1 MFCVAGDCP
10 PAGGRRKPVQTRC
23 WASGMGAEVDAG
35 MGWSSTGG
43 CRAFMPAMQLQVTAG
58 GILLAGDSRDV
69 MADALLGEVLA
80 VGAEVDVGVA
90 KGDAVV
96 FSKYSSSDVKLP
108 AGGEVCFVA
117 QKSILATLSK

>member
-1 MFCVAGDCP
+1 M
-10 PAGGRRKPVQTRC
+10 
-23 WASGMGAEVDAG
+23 
-35 MGWSSTGG
+35 
-43 CRAFMPAMQLQVTAG
+43 TAG
-58 GILLAGDSRDV
+58 GILLAGDSKDA

-90 KGDAVV
+90 AGDAVV

>member
-1 MFCVAGDCP
+1 MSCAAVAVAAEASSQPLDLSKMEPLGDRVLVKP
-10 PAGGRRKPVQTRC
+10 FEAQKVSAGGV
-23 WASGMGAEVDAG
+23 
-35 MGWSSTGG
+35 
-43 CRAFMPAMQLQVTAG
+43 
-58 GILLAGDSRDV
+58 LLAGGTTDA

-80 VGAEVDVGVA
+80 VGSEVDVGVA
-90 KGDAVV
+90 AGDSVI

>member
-1 MFCVAGDCP
+1 M
-10 PAGGRRKPVQTRC
+10 
-23 WASGMGAEVDAG
+23 
-35 MGWSSTGG
+35 
-43 CRAFMPAMQLQVTAG
+43 TAG
-58 GILLAGDSRDV
+58 GILLAGDSKDA